1 MSPIRLLLFPVS
13 VVCFLAAAVTDG
25 LYGMSEYLMWLH
37 FSEWLIAA
45 GVAFGVATGVAFIVE
60 LLWKRAAGRW
70 VLGRVHAWL
79 FFIAVV
85 IELVNSFVHTADG
98 WTAIM
103 PAGLAL
109 SIAGACV
116 ALASAGAVWLSP
128 MRWEGPRRVWP

>member
-1 MSPIRLLLFPVS
+1 MFPIRLLLFPVS
-13 VVCFLAAAVTDG
+13 VVCFVAAAVTDG

-45 GVAFGVATGVAFIVE
+45 GVAFGVVTGLAFIVE
-60 LLWKRAAGRW
+60 LLWNRAAGRW

-79 FFIAVV
+79 FFIAVA

-98 WTAIM
+98 WTAVM

-109 SIAGACV
+109 SVAGAIL
-116 ALASAGAVWLSP
+116 ALASVGAVWLSP
-128 MRWEGPRRVWP
+128 MRREDPQGAWR